1 MDEPRQTVYDYND
14 NQPDERDLGERTVEL
29 LSKVIN
35 YVVKIKIDALIKV
48 MLEQLNQD
56 RSLSKQTVGSINTK
70 AIEEMDALVSGLL
83 QAAFMTQEVDWLNCL
98 GLSESQVTDKDLEQ
112 FCLVTEALN
121 EIFDASNFDD

>member
-1 MDEPRQTVYDYND
+1 MDEPRQAVYDYND

-56 RSLSKQTVGSINTK
+56 RSLSKQTVGAINTI
-70 AIEEMDALVSGLL
+70 AVEEMDALVSGLL
-83 QAAFMTQEVDWLNCL
+83 
-98 GLSESQVTDKDLEQ
+98 
-112 FCLVTEALN
+112 
-121 EIFDASNFDD
+121 

>member
-1 MDEPRQTVYDYND
+1 MDEPRQAVYDYND

-56 RSLSKQTVGSINTK
+56 RSLSKQTVGAINTK
-70 AIEEMDALVSGLL
+70 AVEEMDALVSGLL
-83 QAAFMTQEVDWLNCL
+83 
-98 GLSESQVTDKDLEQ
+98 
-112 FCLVTEALN
+112 
-121 EIFDASNFDD
+121 

>member
-56 RSLSKQTVGSINTK
+56 QLLSKQTVGSINTK
-70 AIEEMDALVSGLL
+70 AVEEMEALVSGLL

-98 GLSESQVTDKDLEQ
+98 GLTESQVTDKDLEQ

-121 EIFDASNFDD
+121 EIFDTSNFDD